1 MPCSTWNSY
10 FQFDFLSSSSIVDIP
25 TFVHFVG
32 AATFNAIVGAPT
44 LSIRMRIARGYAQII
59 RTLLDAL
66 DRKIFS
72 R

>member
-1 MPCSTWNSY
+1 
-10 FQFDFLSSSSIVDIP
+10 
-25 TFVHFVG
+25 VHFVG
-32 AATFNAIVGAPT
+32 AATFNAIVDTPTFCSTVDTPT

>member
-1 MPCSTWNSY
+1 
-10 FQFDFLSSSSIVDIP
+10 
-25 TFVHFVG
+25 VHFVG
-32 AATFNAIVGAPT
+32 AATFNAIVDTPTFCSTVDTSTLRSIVGAPT

-59 RTLLDAL
+59 RTLLDVL

>member
-1 MPCSTWNSY
+1 V
-10 FQFDFLSSSSIVDIP
+10 L
-25 TFVHFVG
+25 FVG
-32 AATFNAIVGAPT
+32 AATFIAIVGAPT
-44 LSIRMRIARGYAQII
+44 LSIRMRIARRYAQII